1 MEKRKPQPYLI
12 KVIPKKDAEP
22 KFFDT
27 LHGKWLNER
36 DDEELL
42 PFHEA
47 LKVAKA
53 HQIASFFRNDQLQ
66 LILLPTEECN
76 FRCVYCYQNFE
87 VGRMRPQ
94 VVDGIKH
101 LVERRIGSLR
111 VLEIGWF
118 GGEPLFAYDIVLD
131 LSRFFKQHAER
142 SGVSLTQHMTTNGYY
157 LTPDVFEELNALG
170 LNHFQITLDGEA
182 HTHDQKRMRAD
193 GEGTFATIWEN
204 LLHMKGSNRDFTVV
218 LRINIDLENA
228 PHVPAFI
235 RTLAEH
241 FGHDGR
247 FVLHLHKV
255 GRWGGPNDDKLRVL
269 GDNGGELLTE
279 LYRQAKS
286 LGLRLDLDLRPGSH
300 VCYAAL
306 PYSFVIRADGRV
318 NKCTVALEEPENQVG
333 RISPD
338 GSLLIHNDLFKAW
351 VFDNALNDGVCGTCA
366 LRPLCEGA
374 ACPWIRIKENRRPC
388 PPIKQNPQAYLEL
401 LREGVSR

>member
-66 LILLPTEECN
+66 LILLPTEDCN

-118 GGEPLFAYDIVLD
+118 GGEPLFAYDIVLG
-131 LSRFFKQHAER
+131 LSRFF
-142 SGVSLTQHMTTNGYY
+142 N
-157 LTPDVFEELNALG
+157 
-170 LNHFQITLDGEA
+170 
-182 HTHDQKRMRAD
+182 
-193 GEGTFATIWEN
+193 
-204 LLHMKGSNRDFTVV
+204 
-218 LRINIDLENA
+218 
-228 PHVPAFI
+228 
-235 RTLAEH
+235 
-241 FGHDGR
+241 
-247 FVLHLHKV
+247 
-255 GRWGGPNDDKLRVL
+255 
-269 GDNGGELLTE
+269 
-279 LYRQAKS
+279 
-286 LGLRLDLDLRPGSH
+286 
-300 VCYAAL
+300 
-306 PYSFVIRADGRV
+306 
-318 NKCTVALEEPENQVG
+318 
-333 RISPD
+333 
-338 GSLLIHNDLFKAW
+338 
-351 VFDNALNDGVCGTCA
+351 
-366 LRPLCEGA
+366 
-374 ACPWIRIKENRRPC
+374 
-388 PPIKQNPQAYLEL
+388 
-401 LREGVSR
+401 